1 MFLKKCSY
9 QLIKNNDKIFF
20 DSAIMLRFCETK
32 VTKEKLYDAKE
43 PIKIWDV
50 NVDNIVITK
59 LVETKTNSLT
69 EFKKN

>member
-1 MFLKKCSY
+1 
-9 QLIKNNDKIFF
+9 
-20 DSAIMLRFCETK
+20 MLRFCETK